1 MARSIRPEQRYPLRL
16 LVPCYEG
23 NISIK
28 WLRRLEVSD
37 APLYAVTAYIL
48 SEAKIIAQDAV
59 MDAKSLAA
67 IKMPNS
73 NGFIPDR
80 RPEKFPT
87 VAASPHQ
94 FMTIKYG
101 SFGDRRS
108 FIACRGTNSPNP
120 AFRPGRI
127 FLHGNN
133 CIDLSETTATNLIS
147 VAVPVLGATGA

>member
-1 MARSIRPEQRYPLRL
+1 MARSIRPEQGYPLRL
-16 LVPCYEG
+16 LVPGYEG

-67 IKMPNS
+67 IKMPNR

-80 RPEKFPT
+80 RPRKIPDCCRL
-87 VAASPHQ
+87 AAPVHDHK
-94 FMTIKYG
+94 IG

-108 FIACRGTNSPNP
+108 FIACRGTNPPNP

-133 CIDLSETTATNLIS
+133 CIDLSGTTATNLIS
-147 VAVPVLGATGA
+147 VAVALLSATGA